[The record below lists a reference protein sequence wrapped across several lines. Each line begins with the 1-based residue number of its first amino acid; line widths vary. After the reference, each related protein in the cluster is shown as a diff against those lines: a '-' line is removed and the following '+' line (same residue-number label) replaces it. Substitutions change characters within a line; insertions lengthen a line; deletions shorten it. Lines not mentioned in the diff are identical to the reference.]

1 MKLFITTKNLDYIR
15 NTQEIELLTKE
26 CGGCRPD
33 IIASS
38 AGKYPARMTHVIRKL
53 ITCRFSAYDE
63 IFVGFAPQLIIPFFE
78 GKFRRYRNDGGK
90 VTIDFFISVYDTL
103 VNDRKKIKKGS
114 VPASVA
120 AWLDKRTI
128 SLADNVVV
136 DTKAHGEYFTENFGL
151 SRDKMQVLYLEADKS
166 VYYPHTV
173 KRAEEDADKRII
185 LYFASMLPLQGVE
198 TVLEAA
204 KLMKDDK
211 NIIFKIIGPVKNKVI
226 QDNIRYIDWLPQDR
240 LSDAIA
246 DANLCLAGHFNG
258 EIGKAC
264 RTIPGKAY
272 IYRAMHKPVILGDNP
287 ANRELFDESMD
298 GIGFCRMSDAKSLKA
313 AIEDMLAKQ
322 AV

>member
-15 NTQEIELLTKE
+15 NTQEIELLTNE
-26 CGGCRPD
+26 CGGRRPD
-33 IIASS
+33 IIGSS
-38 AGKYPARMTHVIRKL
+38 AKKYPARMAHVIKKL
-53 ITCRFSAYDE
+53 ITCRFMDYDE
-63 IFVGFAPQLIIPFFE
+63 VFVGFAPQLIIPFFA
-78 GKFRRYRNDGGK
+78 GMFRRYRNNGGK

-114 VPASVA
+114 VPASMA
-120 AWLDKRTI
+120 AWLDKKAM
-128 SLADNVVV
+128 SMADSVVV
-136 DTKAHGEYFTENFGL
+136 DTKAHGEYFIQNFGL
-151 SRDKMQVLYLEADKS
+151 ERDRMQVMYLEADRS

-173 KRAEEDADKRII
+173 KRADEDADKRIV
-185 LYFASMLPLQGVE
+185 LYFASMLPLQGIE

-204 KLMKDDK
+204 GLMKDDK
-211 NIIFKIIGPVKNKVI
+211 DVLFKIIGPVKNKVI

-246 DANLCLAGHFNG
+246 DADLCLAGHFNG
-258 EIGKAC
+258 AIGKAC

-272 IYRAMHKPVILGDNP
+272 IYHAMGKPMILGDNP
-287 ANRELFDESMD
+287 ANRELFDESME